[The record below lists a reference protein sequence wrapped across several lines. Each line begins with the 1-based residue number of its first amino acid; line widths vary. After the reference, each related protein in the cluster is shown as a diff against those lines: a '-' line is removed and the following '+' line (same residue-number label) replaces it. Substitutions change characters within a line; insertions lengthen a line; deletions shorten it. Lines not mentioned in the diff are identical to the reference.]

1 MAQDHS
7 FSKDSKISF
16 GSCGR
21 GLKLVRRLQEGVIVA
36 GHRNEAILPTASGDC
51 DRGFPMGRRHT
62 TPIGE
67 MWLEDGILWH
77 RIDSETVSEEDAR
90 DVLQIVGEITGGRPA
105 PAVVD
110 MRSIGFASKEARQG
124 FAGSPES
131 SHEIATALVVSSSS
145 SRIMAQA
152 FLKLSKPDR
161 PIGVFTDIAEARDWA
176 GQYRPEA

>member
-1 MAQDHS
+1 
-7 FSKDSKISF
+7 
-16 GSCGR
+16 
-21 GLKLVRRLQEGVIVA
+21 
-36 GHRNEAILPTASGDC
+36 
-51 DRGFPMGRRHT
+51 MGPRQA

-90 DVLQIVGEITGGRPA
+90 DVLRIVGELTGGRPA

-110 MRSIGFASKEARQG
+110 MRSIGFASKEARQK

-131 SHEIATALVVSSSS
+131 SYEIATGLVVSSSS

-161 PIGVFTDIAEARDWA
+161 PVGVFTDMAEAREWV
-176 GQYRPEA
+176 GQYRFES